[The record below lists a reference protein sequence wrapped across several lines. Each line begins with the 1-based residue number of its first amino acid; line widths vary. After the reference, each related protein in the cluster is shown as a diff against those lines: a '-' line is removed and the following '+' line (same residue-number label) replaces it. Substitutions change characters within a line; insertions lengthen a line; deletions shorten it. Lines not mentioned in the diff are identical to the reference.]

1 MNAPEIYELHTA
13 HCSQLQNGGAVS
25 FGVSVK
31 ALATFV
37 GERLSS
43 ASAQK
48 KRSKCEAAGLRAEE
62 THIPSGHCACVS
74 VCHAVLP
81 GGACADH
88 EKAPG
93 LEGVW
98 CAGDGEAWILRMG
111 LSQRV

>member
-62 THIPSGHCACVS
+62 THSSVGALCLRIGVPCSPSWRS
-74 VCHAVLP
+74 VRRP
-81 GGACADH
+81 
-88 EKAPG
+88 
-93 LEGVW
+93 
-98 CAGDGEAWILRMG
+98 
-111 LSQRV
+111 